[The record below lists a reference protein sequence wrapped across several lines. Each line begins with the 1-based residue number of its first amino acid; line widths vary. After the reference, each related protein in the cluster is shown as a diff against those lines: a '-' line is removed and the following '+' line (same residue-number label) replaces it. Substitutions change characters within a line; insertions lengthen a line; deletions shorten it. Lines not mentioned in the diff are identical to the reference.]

1 MIILK
6 TIQQLQ
12 QQVPQQKNRKTT
24 IGLVPTMGALHE
36 GHLSLL
42 KKSKHQ
48 CDISICSIFVN
59 PTQFNDAK
67 DFETYPITLENDI
80 ILLEK
85 ANCDFLFLPSVQEIY
100 PEGTEMKQPFEL
112 GDIENRLEGSF
123 RQGHFQGVC
132 QVVNRLLDIVQPH
145 QLFMGQKD
153 YQQCMVISKL
163 LELTGKEKSI
173 QINICPIL
181 REQSGLAMS
190 SRNAR
195 LSKEEKQKAVAIY
208 QSLQLIKQNINLLPI
223 TSLQKIVKSNLVK
236 AGFEKIDYIA
246 IAQAQTLESVTEW
259 DKRTPLIALIAASLN
274 GVRLIDNMKIN

>member
-12 QQVPQQKNRKTT
+12 QHIQQQYNKKLT

-59 PTQFNDAK
+59 PTQFNDVK
-67 DFETYPITLENDI
+67 DFEKYPITLENDI

-85 ANCDFLFLPSVQEIY
+85 ANCDILFLPSVKEIY
-100 PEGTEMKQPFEL
+100 PEGIERKQPFEL
-112 GDIENRLEGSF
+112 GNIENMLEGSF
-123 RQGHFQGVC
+123 RPGHFQGVC
-132 QVVNRLLDIVQPH
+132 QVVNRLLDIVQPQ
-145 QLFMGQKD
+145 QLFLGQKD
-153 YQQCMVISKL
+153 YQQCMVLSKL
-163 LELTGKEKSI
+163 LELTGKIKSI
-173 QINICPIL
+173 QINVCPII
-181 REQSGLAMS
+181 REPSGLAMS

-195 LSKEEKQKAVAIY
+195 LSVEEKQKAIAIY

-223 TSLQKIVKSNLVK
+223 PSLKKIVRLNLVK
-236 AGFEKIDYIA
+236 SGFEKIDYIA
-246 IAQAQTLESVTEW
+246 IAQAQTLEPVEEW

>member
-6 TIQQLQ
+6 TIQQFQQHIQ
-12 QQVPQQKNRKTT
+12 QQHNKNLT

-42 KKSKHQ
+42 KKCKHQ

-59 PTQFNDAK
+59 PTQFNDVK
-67 DFETYPITLENDI
+67 DFEKYPITVENDI

-85 ANCDFLFLPSVQEIY
+85 ANCDILFLPSKQEIY
-100 PEGTEMKQPFEL
+100 PEGTERNQPFEL
-112 GDIENRLEGSF
+112 GDIENILEGSF
-123 RQGHFQGVC
+123 RPGHFQGVC

-145 QLFMGQKD
+145 QLFLGQKD
-153 YQQCMVISKL
+153 YQQCMVLSKL

-181 REQSGLAMS
+181 REPSGLALS

-195 LSKEEKQKAVAIY
+195 LSEEEKQKAVAIY

-223 TSLQKIVKSNLVK
+223 SSLQKIVRLNLAK

-246 IAQAQTLESVTEW
+246 ILQAQTLEPVAEW
-259 DKRTPLIALIAASLN
+259 DKRTPLIALIAATLN